1 VKPALLSRPA
11 RPSLPARPSPLGRV
25 LRAAITFFLVV
36 LAGGVIAAPA
46 QAAAFRYW
54 GYFHLTNGAW
64 AFAQTGP
71 AQAVPKDGS
80 VEGWRFAVADES
92 STRAPRATPTFATLC
107 ASTPVATGN
116 KRVGLVIDYGRP
128 ADAAEATP
136 APPAPR
142 ATCVAVPKKATGSDV
157 LVAAKATLRLD
168 PKGLTC
174 AIDGW
179 PATGCGGP
187 VDPVPAAAASPDTIV
202 TIAAPA
208 PSASA
213 TPLAKSADPS
223 ADTGSNSSRGLI
235 LGGLAAVLA
244 LGALGFAAWRRGRDA
259 TED

>member
-1 VKPALLSRPA
+1 VKPALPSRTPPRFRPE
-11 RPSLPARPSPLGRV
+11 RPSALGRV
-25 LRAAITFFLVV
+25 LRAGITLFLVL

-46 QAAAFRYW
+46 QAAAYRYW
-54 GYFHLTNGAW
+54 GYFQLTNGAW

-80 VEGWRFAVADES
+80 IEGWRFAVADES
-92 STRAPRATPTFATLC
+92 STRAPRATPTFETLC
-107 ASTPVATGN
+107 ASTPVTTGN

-142 ATCVAVPKKATGSDV
+142 ATCVAVPAKATGSDV
-157 LVAAKATLRLD
+157 LVAAEATLRLD

-179 PATGCGGP
+179 PAAGCGGQ
-187 VDPVPAAAASPDTIV
+187 VDPVSAAAASPDTSV
-202 TIAAPA
+202 TIAAP

-213 TPLAKSADPS
+213 TPLAKSADTS
-223 ADTGSNSSRGLI
+223 ADTGSSVRGPI
-235 LGGLAAVLA
+235 LAGLAALVA
-244 LGALGFAAWRRGRDA
+244 VGALGFGAWRRGRDI